1 MKSRIFL
8 TTLLLMFSIPSVNA
22 LNTVETIVY
31 DFNDLKQAISE
42 ANERPLD
49 TATIIYFRSPILVP
63 NDNPLPP
70 IKARMNFEPAEFM
83 AQDGGPEHLIQVEPT
98 GILGVRDA
106 VFSGWNQ
113 GAAGPVLFENHGDLV
128 LRRIT
133 FDTVVGYRD
142 CGKFHCIDNETA
154 VIENMT
160 AAKLLLDRVRVFDQG
175 VHAAGIFDEGPQ
187 NRILSNEGRAELVRN
202 QFYLSHKRMRKPIF
216 NSGSLYFQ
224 NSSFMVAN
232 PMAIPELSLL
242 DSAEGAEAQ
251 SANSVFDGFVG
262 DFCAVVTSS
271 GHNTTSAHDCSWSA
285 AGDMVG
291 VQTGL
296 IWRAIDSKDYAKN
309 LVPSAASPLVDTADP
324 YQCPTENPGYPDG
337 VPVWDGNNDGEA
349 ICDRGA
355 WELKPTSLAE
365 GGINGFFYNP
375 DADGHYV
382 YIQETDFTTL
392 VMWNTFDSEGRQA
405 WVYGTGELQ
414 SGRAVIAEAYIN
426 RTEGLTP
433 EGLVSGVEAQK
444 WGQLIVELESC
455 AIGWVDYQSALPE
468 FGSGHFPI
476 ERLAYVKQLGCNDPD

>member
-8 TTLLLMFSIPSVNA
+8 TALLLMCCIPTVNA
-22 LNTVETIVY
+22 LNTVEAIVY
-31 DFNDLKQAISE
+31 DFNDLKQAIRE

-49 TATIIYFRSPILVP
+49 TATIIFFRSPILVP
-63 NDNPLPP
+63 NDDSLPP

-83 AQDGGPEHLIQVEPT
+83 VEEGGPERLIQVEST
-98 GILGVRDA
+98 GSLGVRDT
-106 VFSGWNQ
+106 VFRGWTQ

-133 FDTVVGYRD
+133 FDTAVGYRN

-154 VIENMT
+154 VIENMPG
-160 AAKLLLDRVRVFDQG
+160 AKVILEGVRAFDQG
-175 VHAAGIFDEGPQ
+175 VQTPGILDEGPQ
-187 NRILSNEGRAELVRN
+187 NRILSNEGRAELVRT
-202 QFYLSHKRMRKPIF
+202 QFYLSHKRMSKPIF
-216 NSGSLYFQ
+216 NSGSLRFQ

-232 PMAIPELSLL
+232 PVAIPELSLL
-242 DSAEGAEAQ
+242 ESAEGAEAR
-251 SANSVFDGFVG
+251 SVNSVFDGFVG
-262 DFCAVVTSS
+262 DVCDVVTSS

-296 IWRAIDSKDYAKN
+296 IWRTTDSTDYAKH
-309 LVPSAASPLVDTADP
+309 LVPSAASPLIDSADP
-324 YQCPTENPGYPDG
+324 DQCPTDNPGYPNG
-337 VPVWDGNNDGEA
+337 VPIWDGNDDGEE

-355 WELKPTSLAE
+355 WELQAISLAE

-375 DADGHYV
+375 NADGHYI

-392 VMWNTFDSEGRQA
+392 VMWNTFDSEGKQA
-405 WVYGTGELQ
+405 WVYGTGQLQ

-433 EGLVSGVEAQK
+433 EGLVSDVDAQK

-455 AIGWVDYQSALPE
+455 AIGWVDYQSILPE
-468 FGSGHFPI
+468 FGSGQFPI